1 MKFLTNSLAKKMWLT
16 VTAAIIIT
24 ILYSYFLSYLFYEKI
39 YVENVRESLLT
50 EGRSLASEYQGGAL
64 TEDLRKKIDWYNSK
78 SETEIF
84 IVSNPRELSACLPF
98 EIDYQTLIGKSER
111 EDLLKGIP
119 VEKLG
124 YEKRFDRKI
133 MGVIIPLLDD
143 NRLQG
148 LIYLYVPLA
157 KISEITRDFAYLWL
171 AAAAVFT
178 VISIILGTLLVKKL
192 TKPLLDMKD
201 AAEHVSKGYYDIHL
215 NIDSKDEIGQLANAF
230 NYMSSSIRK
239 EDEKKRDFLA
249 NVSHELRTPIS
260 YVKGYSEALISGM
273 EKSEEDRKKYLQL
286 ILRESRRMERLVG
299 DLLDLSKLESDEY
312 KLEKMPLPLAQLI
325 EDAIEKYKPV
335 LREKNVDL
343 QYRLDP
349 EVIIN
354 GDEGRIEQVI
364 QNIMDNSIRYTAK
377 GRISIC
383 LSQERD
389 QCLIEIEDTGIG
401 ISEEHLSKIKQR
413 FYRVN
418 KGRTRSDGG
427 TGLGLAI
434 AEKLVKLHQ
443 GELTVFSEL
452 NKGTTVRIM
461 LPLLEIK
468 KI

>member
-50 EGRSLASEYQGGAL
+50 EGRSLSSEYKGGPL
-64 TEDLRKKIDWYNSK
+64 TEDLREKIDWYNSK
-78 SETEIF
+78 AETEVF

-98 EIDYQTLIGKSER
+98 EIDYQTLIGEEER
-111 EDLLKGIP
+111 EELLKGSA

-148 LIYLYVPLA
+148 IIYLYVPLA
-157 KISEITRDFAYLWL
+157 KISEITQDFAYLWF
-171 AAAAVFT
+171 AAALIFT
-178 VISIILGTLLVKKL
+178 VISIILGTMLVKKL

-201 AAEHVSKGYYDIHL
+201 AADHVSKGYYDIHL
-215 NIDSKDEIGQLANAF
+215 NIDSKDEIGQLASAF
-230 NYMSSSIRK
+230 NHMSSSIQK
-239 EDEKKRDFLA
+239 EDEKKKDFLA

-260 YVKGYSEALISGM
+260 YVKGYSEALISEM
-273 EKSEEDRKKYLQL
+273 AESEEDRQKYLQL
-286 ILRESRRMERLVG
+286 IIRESKRMERLVG

-312 KLEKMPLPLAQLI
+312 KLEKMPLPLGQLI
-325 EDAIEKYKPV
+325 EDAIEKYKPI
-335 LREKNVDL
+335 LREKNLDL

-354 GDEGRIEQVI
+354 GDEGRIEQII
-364 QNIMDNSIRYTAK
+364 QNIMDNSIRYTGE
-377 GRISIC
+377 GRIRIL
-383 LSQERD
+383 LSQEKD
-389 QCLIEIEDTGIG
+389 KCVIEIEDTGIG
-401 ISEEHLSKIKQR
+401 ISEEHLSKIKHR

-443 GELTVFSEL
+443 GELTVLSEL
-452 NKGTTVRIM
+452 NKGTTVKIV
-461 LPLLEIK
+461 LPLFEIR
-468 KI
+468 

>member
-1 MKFLTNSLAKKMWLT
+1 
-16 VTAAIIIT
+16 
-24 ILYSYFLSYLFYEKI
+24 
-39 YVENVRESLLT
+39 
-50 EGRSLASEYQGGAL
+50 
-64 TEDLRKKIDWYNSK
+64 
-78 SETEIF
+78 
-84 IVSNPRELSACLPF
+84 
-98 EIDYQTLIGKSER
+98 
-111 EDLLKGIP
+111 
-119 VEKLG
+119 
-124 YEKRFDRKI
+124 
-133 MGVIIPLLDD
+133 
-143 NRLQG
+143 
-148 LIYLYVPLA
+148 
-157 KISEITRDFAYLWL
+157 
-171 AAAAVFT
+171 
-178 VISIILGTLLVKKL
+178 
-192 TKPLLDMKD
+192 
-201 AAEHVSKGYYDIHL
+201 
-215 NIDSKDEIGQLANAF
+215 
-230 NYMSSSIRK
+230 MSSSIRK
-239 EDEKKRDFLA
+239 EDEKRRDFLA

-377 GRISIC
+377 GRISIR

-468 KI
+468 KIRGD

>member
-50 EGRSLASEYQGGAL
+50 EGRSLSSEYKGGPL
-64 TEDLRKKIDWYNSK
+64 TEDLREKIDWYNAK
-78 SETEIF
+78 SETEVF

-98 EIDYQTLIGKSER
+98 EIDYQTLISEEER
-111 EDLLKGIP
+111 EELLKGST

-148 LIYLYVPLA
+148 IIYLYVPLA
-157 KISEITRDFAYLWL
+157 KISEITQDFAYLWF
-171 AAAAVFT
+171 AAAMIFT
-178 VISIILGTLLVKKL
+178 VISIILGTMLVKKL

-201 AAEHVSKGYYDIHL
+201 AADHVSKGYYDIHL
-215 NIDSKDEIGQLANAF
+215 EIDSKDEIGQLANAF
-230 NYMSSSIRK
+230 NHMSSSIQK
-239 EDEKKRDFLA
+239 EDEKKKDFLA

-260 YVKGYSEALISGM
+260 YVKGYSEALISEM
-273 EKSEEDRKKYLQL
+273 AESEEDRQRYLQL
-286 ILRESRRMERLVG
+286 ILRESKRMERLVG

-312 KLEKMPLPLAQLI
+312 KLEKMPLPLGQLI
-325 EDAIEKYKPV
+325 EDAIEKYKPI
-335 LREKNVDL
+335 LRDKNLDL
-343 QYRLDP
+343 QYCLDP

-354 GDEGRIEQVI
+354 GDEGRIEQII
-364 QNIMDNSIRYTAK
+364 QNIMDNSIRYTAE
-377 GRISIC
+377 GRIMIR
-383 LSQERD
+383 LSQEID
-389 QCLIEIEDTGIG
+389 KCIIEIEDTGIG

-443 GELTVFSEL
+443 GELTVLSEL
-452 NKGTTVRIM
+452 NKGTTVRIVM
-461 LPLLEIK
+461 PLFEIR
-468 KI
+468 